1 VRRIHIGG
9 AAGAALVA
17 AAAGVVSSA
26 ASCRT
31 VPHEP
36 VRTTPVAFSVESRV
50 APPLIRVGLADG
62 APRAEVVADSGVA
75 VWITESGAAPVRV
88 AAPVANF
95 RPVAPG
101 SPRLKLLETGREL
114 DSAIVEPAS
123 ASEALSVDGIP
134 YRGLIEIRGN
144 GGGSLTIINI
154 VNMEDY
160 LRGVVP
166 NELSPHSFPRMEALK
181 AQAVAARTYALRNRG
196 QFAAKGYDIC
206 ATAACQVYKGRSTED
221 PLSDRA
227 VEETRGIAATY
238 RGMPIDALYTSTCG
252 GHTEDGENIFEGES
266 LPYLRGVAC
275 IPERSA
281 WSSLHTKASPA
292 WPAEDEGLNRD
303 AALLAALGVL
313 EPRAYSAG
321 YLRAPASDAELRGWT
336 TRLVGVLRRQEC
348 ESKVASPI
356 TRRGGFFR
364 HLVSS
369 LCWEERGERLLSPG
383 DTDYLL
389 QVEDRGTL
397 DGPEESLAAAVL
409 IQEGVL
415 SPFPDNT
422 LGADKAVTRAQAVTL
437 LARAAERAGVPGLV
451 AADFQDS
458 EQGDLTTRNGEA
470 VQSVPL
476 DPDVRLFRSLDGV
489 HAAASELTLAA
500 GDPVDFVVQNG
511 RVAFLEAEQS
521 RLGAASDRTSRYYR
535 WESRLTPADLKAA
548 VARYAD
554 VGTVEDI
561 VPRRIGVS
569 GRVVELSVVG
579 ERGEVLLKGLKIRT
593 ALGLRENLFVVER
606 ELDGH
611 GAVAQFVFVGKG
623 WGHGVGLCQ
632 VGASGM
638 AQAGATYDKILRHY
652 YRGITLAQAN

>member
-1 VRRIHIGG
+1 M
-9 AAGAALVA
+9 
-17 AAAGVVSSA
+17 
-26 ASCRT
+26 
-31 VPHEP
+31 
-36 VRTTPVAFSVESRV
+36 TPVAFNLESRV
-50 APPLIRVGLADG
+50 AAPLIRVGLVAD
-62 APRAEVVADSGVA
+62 AQRAQIIADSGVV
-75 VWITESGAAPVRV
+75 VWITKAEAGAQPLRV
-88 AAPVANF
+88 DVPVANF
-95 RPVAPG
+95 RPAAPG
-101 SPRLKLLETGREL
+101 SPRLKLLETGEEL
-114 DSAIVEPAS
+114 ASAIIEPAA
-123 ASEALSVDGIP
+123 ASEALSVDAIA
-134 YRGLIEIRGN
+134 YRGLIEVRGN
-144 GGGSLTIINI
+144 GEGSLTVINI
-154 VNMEDY
+154 VSMEDY

-166 NELSPHSFPRMEALK
+166 NELSPHSFPLMEALK

-206 ATAACQVYKGRSTED
+206 ATAACQVYKGRSTEN

-227 VEETRGIAATY
+227 VAETRGMAATY

-275 IPERSA
+275 TPERSA
-281 WSSLHTKASPA
+281 WSSLHTKASPV
-292 WPAEDEGLNRD
+292 WPAEEEGLNRD

-313 EPRAYSAG
+313 EPKAYSAG
-321 YLRAPASDAELRGWT
+321 YLKGAASDTELRGWT
-336 TRLVGVLRRQEC
+336 TKLVGVLRRPEC
-348 ESKVASPI
+348 ESKLSSPI
-356 TRRGGFFR
+356 TRRGGLFR
-364 HLVSS
+364 HLVDS
-369 LCWEERGERLLSPG
+369 LCWAERGERLLSPG

-389 QVEDRGTL
+389 RVEDRGTL
-397 DGPEESLAAAVL
+397 DGPEENLAAAVL

-451 AADFQDS
+451 AADFQRS
-458 EQGDLTTRNGEA
+458 EQGALTTRKGED
-470 VQSVPL
+470 VESVPL

-511 RVAFLEAEQS
+511 RVAFLEAGQS

-535 WESRLTPADLKAA
+535 WEARLTPAELTAA

-554 VGTVEDI
+554 VGTVEDL

-569 GRVVELSVVG
+569 GRVVELSVLG
-579 ERGEVLLKGLKIRT
+579 ERGELLLKGLKIRS

-611 GAVAQFVFVGKG
+611 GAVAQFVFIGKG

-632 VGASGM
+632 VGAYGM
-638 AQAGATYDKILRHY
+638 ARSGAKYQAILSHY
-652 YRGITLAQAN
+652 YSGIDVQKIY